1 MIVVVDAS
9 VAAKWFFTGE
19 EHSEAALNLL
29 DNPFELHAPEFFFL
43 EVDSILS
50 KRTRRR
56 ELSEIEAF
64 EIHDEVRSIPIQFY
78 PTLALQERAFEM
90 ALETGRSIYD
100 CVYLTLSELLEGRM
114 VTADRK
120 FFQALDG
127 GPLSSLVLWIEDL

>member
-9 VAAKWFFTGE
+9 VAAKWFFIGE
-19 EHSEAALNLL
+19 EHSEVALNLL
-29 DNPFELHAPEFFFL
+29 GNPFELHAPEFFFL

-56 ELSEIEAF
+56 ELSESEAF

-100 CVYLTLSELLEGRM
+100 CVYLALAELLEGRM

-127 GPLSSLVLWIEDL
+127 GHLSSLVLWIEDL